1 MEGEAAG
8 VCAELGLP
16 LPLGVAR
23 REAPGRRLAGAL
35 LAALEQPERDLPI
48 PLTAS
53 LKARAPLALA
63 AHTRHVSAGL
73 ASPRAE
79 KRAAPAR
86 AGSAQTPPSPCAEAG
101 WRPAGPALPRRGP

>member
-53 LKARAPLALA
+53 LKARAPRGRRRRTQGAPA
-63 AHTRHVSAGL
+63 ARL
-73 ASPRAE
+73 QCRAH
-79 KRAAPAR
+79 KVVTCMQQRAAPVWAGRAR
-86 AGSAQTPPSPCAEAG
+86 MPPSRSPEAG
-101 WRPAGPALPRRGP
+101 RRRG